1 MELELINVDKAFS
14 GHVVFKNLNFDFS
27 KCGLYVISGKS
38 GCGKS
43 TLLNILAGYEN
54 IDAGKRCV
62 DSSVLIACIFQSY
75 ELIEE
80 LNVYDNIYLTK
91 DRSLSFDFIEELGL
105 TELLSRYPKEL
116 SQGQKQ
122 RVGIARALACCP
134 QVIICDEPTES
145 LDIENKER
153 VLNLLKKLSQDCV
166 VIVATHDIS
175 MLQDYADYQ
184 YVIEDNSLILQ
195 TPKQQAPTLTVEE
208 RKTSYHELKRIIH
221 QMIHKRTMIQTLF
234 LSLLIIFQIIT
245 FQINGILFQ
254 EKTSYQVI
262 NQNSLYVKT
271 NGMNPDSLYKYGEI
285 RPILNFDTL
294 NLNNKIYKMNIY
306 PLPTTSQNQLKDNQ
320 ILINQNTA
328 KVLMNEWQVNQESLI
343 NHQIL
348 LSYQMGSQ
356 IYQIECTIKDII
368 EEDLKDVKQI
378 YYSYDG
384 INSLLKQKRFSKEY
398 PTQYDYLMKKGESFE
413 IQCSSTQVQDY
424 YQVLKGKSK
433 LTVNHSIFT
442 SLHQNQGQK
451 DLYYVLFMIVQ
462 IILLAVSIIY
472 IVYMTYQDTK
482 KNQVGLSIIH
492 ASGVDL
498 QLIKKRYFIEKLKYL
513 LIVFISALFVCLI
526 LEWQFH
532 QTKRSLICGLFVGV
546 ILCLYVLIFYIRLSK
561 LHKNQISILLKDN
574 KDE

>member
-1 MELELINVDKAFS
+1 
-14 GHVVFKNLNFDFS
+14 
-27 KCGLYVISGKS
+27 
-38 GCGKS
+38 
-43 TLLNILAGYEN
+43 
-54 IDAGKRCV
+54 
-62 DSSVLIACIFQSY
+62 
-75 ELIEE
+75 
-80 LNVYDNIYLTK
+80 
-91 DRSLSFDFIEELGL
+91 
-105 TELLSRYPKEL
+105 
-116 SQGQKQ
+116 
-122 RVGIARALACCP
+122 
-134 QVIICDEPTES
+134 
-145 LDIENKER
+145 
-153 VLNLLKKLSQDCV
+153 
-166 VIVATHDIS
+166 
-175 MLQDYADYQ
+175 
-184 YVIEDNSLILQ
+184 
-195 TPKQQAPTLTVEE
+195 
-208 RKTSYHELKRIIH
+208 
-221 QMIHKRTMIQTLF
+221 
-234 LSLLIIFQIIT
+234 
-245 FQINGILFQ
+245 
-254 EKTSYQVI
+254 
-262 NQNSLYVKT
+262 
-271 NGMNPDSLYKYGEI
+271 MNPDSLYKYGEI